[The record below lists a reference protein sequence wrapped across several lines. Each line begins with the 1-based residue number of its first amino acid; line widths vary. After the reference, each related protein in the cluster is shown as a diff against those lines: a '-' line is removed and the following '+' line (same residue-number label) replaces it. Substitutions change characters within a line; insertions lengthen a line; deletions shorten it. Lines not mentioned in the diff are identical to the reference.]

1 MSLQQSYGMS
11 TYSIAPNINI
21 FNYNLSYAF
30 AHSSAFRI
38 YNLDKITVPVDI
50 SCMCFGCSLL
60 NHNLKLPPY
69 MTNTYN
75 AFAGCGNLSMPVIL
89 KNQNID
95 NTFGMFMGCYNLNNN
110 IIIQD
115 CIFNDA
121 SHMFEAAAA
130 YSNEIIVN
138 NVIINNAYNFMSNT
152 LNCHEFSSKHFEINV
167 KVNNASD
174 MFFYWNTRNNGPI
187 YIDNSNFSI
196 ISANNNIFTSRD
208 NFWGDFD
215 G

>member
-1 MSLQQSYGMS
+1 MPLQQSYGMS

-30 AHSSAFRI
+30 AYSNTFRV

-50 SCMCFGCSLL
+50 SCICHGCSHL

-69 MTNTYN
+69 ITNAHD
-75 AFAGCGNLSMPVIL
+75 AFSRCGNLSMPVIF

-95 NTFGMFMGCYNLNNN
+95 DTSGMFMGCNNLNNN

-115 CIFNDA
+115 CIFNNA
-121 SHMFEAAAA
+121 RHMFEFAAV

-138 NVIINNAYNFMSNT
+138 NVIINKAHSFMADMYN
-152 LNCHEFSSKHFEINV
+152 CPDFSSKHFEINV
-167 KVNNASD
+167 KVNNASE
-174 MFFYWNTRNNGPI
+174 MF
-187 YIDNSNFSI
+187 SQ
-196 ISANNNIFTSRD
+196 
-208 NFWGDFD
+208 
-215 G
+215 